1 APLTFSS
8 VCVGPF
14 QVASSLVRK
23 FEHFPPAVLHALG
36 QAAIGL
42 SISDIE
48 NRITD
53 KDLEA
58 SIPALGEVRGWNA
71 EQSSTIINKLL
82 SSGYQIMD
90 GQSLAKLGS
99 LVAGLN
105 SSTLRSLSP
114 EVILE
119 AIKLPEF
126 VQ

>member
-1 APLTFSS
+1 
-8 VCVGPF
+8 

-23 FEHFPPAVLHALG
+23 FERFPPMVLRALG
-36 QAAIGL
+36 QAAVGL
-42 SISDIE
+42 SASNIE
-48 NRITD
+48 NSISGQ
-53 KDLEA
+53 DLKA
-58 SIPALGEVRGWNA
+58 ALPALSEVRGWSP
-71 EQSSTIINKLL
+71 EQSSTIVNKLL
-82 SSGYQIMD
+82 SSGYQILD
-90 GQSLAKLGS
+90 GQSLARLGS